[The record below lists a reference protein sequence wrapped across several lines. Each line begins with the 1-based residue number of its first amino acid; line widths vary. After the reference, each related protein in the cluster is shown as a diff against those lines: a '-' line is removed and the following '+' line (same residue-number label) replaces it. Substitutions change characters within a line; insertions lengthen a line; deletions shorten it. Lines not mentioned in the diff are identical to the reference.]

1 MDTISK
7 GNRRKLKLFSSI
19 RTKFALVYFSV
30 IAVLLVI
37 MNTYFLT
44 ASRDMIFNSKE
55 TFLMNQAVLIATN
68 ISASFDNLTVEGV
81 NAIMDRLDVDVT
93 GLKNIAILGRGG
105 NTIYDSS
112 NGSSY
117 DEPAFMTENVTRAI
131 NGFDVFFS
139 RLTEGV
145 FSSSAF
151 TPVID
156 DEGSVIGVVYVH
168 EYDSEQGAFLI
179 GLQST
184 IKSISIA
191 ISIFSVAMV
200 GLIIRTLMHRITLI
214 LNAINSVR
222 EGEYNYRIRING
234 NDELALI
241 SDEFNSLTHRLKETE
256 EIRRRFV
263 ADASHELKTPL
274 ASIRLLSDSIL
285 QTEEMDVDTVNEFV
299 SDIGAEAERLSR
311 TTEKLMNLT
320 RLDYNIKTQKES
332 VDIRTVISSTMRMLR
347 PLAEKS
353 EIVFE
358 TSMDGGCFV
367 YSTEDDIHQ
376 VVFNLVE
383 NAIKYN
389 VPGGRVIITL
399 KREETNS
406 VLTIDDTG
414 IGVPET
420 DLPYIFDR
428 FYRVDKARSRGA
440 GGSGLGLSIVR
451 MTVHDSDGTIKAMR
465 REGGGMRFEVRFPL
479 YISSETENK
488 S

>member
-7 GNRRKLKLFSSI
+7 GSRRKLKLFSSI

-93 GLKNIAILGRGG
+93 GLKNIAILGRKG

-200 GLIIRTLMHRITLI
+200 ALIIRTLMHRITLI

-222 EGEYNYRIRING
+222 EGEYNYPHTDQRQRRTCTYQRRIQQPDTPAQRNRG
-234 NDELALI
+234 DPPPL
-241 SDEFNSLTHRLKETE
+241 RG
-256 EIRRRFV
+256 RRVSR
-263 ADASHELKTPL
+263 AEDAPWPQSGCCP
-274 ASIRLLSDSIL
+274 
-285 QTEEMDVDTVNEFV
+285 TV
-299 SDIGAEAERLSR
+299 SSKRKKWMS
-311 TTEKLMNLT
+311 T
-320 RLDYNIKTQKES
+320 R
-332 VDIRTVISSTMRMLR
+332 
-347 PLAEKS
+347 
-353 EIVFE
+353 
-358 TSMDGGCFV
+358 
-367 YSTEDDIHQ
+367 
-376 VVFNLVE
+376 
-383 NAIKYN
+383 
-389 VPGGRVIITL
+389 
-399 KREETNS
+399 
-406 VLTIDDTG
+406 
-414 IGVPET
+414 
-420 DLPYIFDR
+420 
-428 FYRVDKARSRGA
+428 
-440 GGSGLGLSIVR
+440 
-451 MTVHDSDGTIKAMR
+451 
-465 REGGGMRFEVRFPL
+465 
-479 YISSETENK
+479 
-488 S
+488 